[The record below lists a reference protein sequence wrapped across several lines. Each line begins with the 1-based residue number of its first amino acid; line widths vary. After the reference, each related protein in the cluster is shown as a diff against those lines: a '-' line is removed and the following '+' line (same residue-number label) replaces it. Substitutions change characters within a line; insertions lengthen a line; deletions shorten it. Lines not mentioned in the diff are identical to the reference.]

1 MEMVIKAIKAITTSL
16 IMVTSHIKVI
26 KAITTIAGLI
36 FGTIYGIDMKLAPGL
51 TLSLARTIGLLL
63 FIPVTPLTHETLHR
77 I

>member
-1 MEMVIKAIKAITTSL
+1 MEMVIMAIKAITTSL
-16 IMVTSHIKVI
+16 IMATSHIKVI

-36 FGTIYGIDMKLAPGL
+36 FGTIYGIDVKLAPGL
-51 TLSLARTIGLLL
+51 TLSLAQTIGLLL

>member
-36 FGTIYGIDMKLAPGL
+36 FGTIYGIDVKLAPGL

>member
-51 TLSLARTIGLLL
+51 TFSPGARS
-63 FIPVTPLTHETLHR
+63 
-77 I
+77 

>member
-36 FGTIYGIDMKLAPGL
+36 FGTIYGIDVKLAPGL
-51 TLSLARTIGLLL
+51 TLSLAQTIGLLL